1 MNENENTKICPLRAA
16 ICYGDSC
23 AWYIAYKIFGNVAAT
38 DQLMALN
45 QQYLHTYIFSAGIVL
60 TLPEAKTESEQP
72 TGMVP
77 WKKVDA

>member
-1 MNENENTKICPLRAA
+1 MT
-16 ICYGDSC
+16 YTTVQGDMWDS
-23 AWYIAYKIFGNVAAT
+23 IAYKIFGNATAT

-45 QQYLHTYIFSAGIVL
+45 QQYLHIYVFQAGVVL

-77 WKKVDA
+77 WKKVNA

>member
-1 MNENENTKICPLRAA
+1 MT
-16 ICYGDSC
+16 YTTVQGDMWDS
-23 AWYIAYKIFGNVAAT
+23 IAYKIFGNVAAT

-45 QQYLHTYIFSAGIVL
+45 QQHLHTYIFSAGIVL
-60 TLPEAKTESEQP
+60 TLPETKTESEQP

>member
-1 MNENENTKICPLRAA
+1 MNVKN
-16 ICYGDSC
+16 
-23 AWYIAYKIFGNVAAT
+23 
-38 DQLMALN
+38 
-45 QQYLHTYIFSAGIVL
+45 YLIVFIVL

>member
-1 MNENENTKICPLRAA
+1 MT
-16 ICYGDSC
+16 YTTVQGDMWDS
-23 AWYIAYKIFGNVAAT
+23 IAYKIFGNVAST

>member
-1 MNENENTKICPLRAA
+1 MT
-16 ICYGDSC
+16 YTTVQGDMWDS
-23 AWYIAYKIFGNVAAT
+23 IAYKIFGNVAAT

-45 QQYLHTYIFSAGIVL
+45 QQYLHTYIFPAGVVL
-60 TLPEAKTESEQP
+60 TLPEAKSESEQP

>member
-1 MNENENTKICPLRAA
+1 
-16 ICYGDSC
+16 
-23 AWYIAYKIFGNVAAT
+23 
-38 DQLMALN
+38 MALN